1 MSGVTRWQ
9 VSIVMDQFLRLL
21 HVCGMPKEDVD
32 FVNCSGPLMEQLL
45 LQGSPRTTLFTG
57 SSKVA
62 NRLAVALKGKVRLE
76 GGGFDWK
83 ILGPDVPDAQYT
95 VDYVSH
101 VIDQDANACSGQK
114 CSAQSMLFVHKNW
127 ATGSDLYERMRE
139 LASRRSLD
147 DLTVG
152 PTLTVTT
159 ERLKRHLA
167 ALLEIPGAELLYGG
181 EEIAQ
186 GDHTIP
192 KCYGAFVPTAI
203 KIPLREI
210 VANDDTFHLVTTEVF
225 APFQVV
231 TEYDDASLGAMLDC
245 VEKIDEHLTA
255 AIVSNDLVFQR
266 AVLSR
271 SVNGTTY
278 VGIRARTTGAPQNH
292 WFGPAGDPRAA
303 GIGTR
308 EAIQV
313 SLF

>member
-1 MSGVTRWQ
+1 M
-9 VSIVMDQFLRLL
+9 RLL

-101 VIDQDANACSGQK
+101 VIDQDAHACSGQK

-181 EEIAQ
+181 EEIAR

-192 KCYGAFVPTAI
+192 KCYGAFVPTAL

-210 VANDDTFHLVTTEVF
+210 VANDDTFHHVTTEVF

-231 TEYDDASLGAMLDC
+231 TEYDDASLGATAGGVAFAAEEVLA
-245 VEKIDEHLTA
+245 VGGFEPEVKLVVFGA
-255 AIVSNDLVFQR
+255 AIELKLRLTDVLVGDVVAAAIGVAR
-266 AVLSR
+266 ASDE
-271 SVNGTTY
+271 SKASKG
-278 VGIRARTTGAPQNH
+278 
-292 WFGPAGDPRAA
+292 
-303 GIGTR
+303 
-308 EAIQV
+308 
-313 SLF
+313 